1 MGSVDEQMQ
10 GIRTIV
16 IEPVDETHCRHRL
29 EGQINIKV
37 FGIGRLAEKTI
48 INSTVKTFK
57 ALPAIVER
65 SATHLTHACAQEH

>member
-1 MGSVDEQMQ
+1 MQ

-48 INSTVKTFK
+48 IDSTVKTFK